1 MPTKS
6 MGQFMAALRKAN
18 GLTQQDV
25 ADRLNVSNKAVSR
38 WERDETAPDISLLPA
53 IAEMFGVSCDELIR
67 GERNMDDQPRTEGAK
82 TRTEKQ
88 IKSLISRATGKF
100 ETLSMVA
107 LLLAAA
113 GFIAMLGISYGAFR
127 PHIGFAVMLLFE
139 AGAAT
144 LAAIAYRS
152 AFRTVEDNELMENAD
167 PALSEGFRNNAA
179 KRSFIVYFAA
189 ACAVLLSIPLAVL
202 SDGFSVLGFKY
213 YLENALAVILI
224 LVIAYPFIKR
234 LCLERMMGKK
244 AQSRSEADRVVAR
257 MNAIQIGMVVLSI
270 LLALIAASLRS
281 TSGFALGGL
290 AIGALAVASAGVF
303 LVFLKKYPQHR
314 KLLLLNGLR
323 NLLLVPSPF
332 VLVNHM
338 TGGWVS
344 DEQGGLVFSYF
355 NFDFEKLELLL
366 AYILAVIL
374 VFRVLTARKRR
385 DDGK

>member
-67 GERNMDDQPRTEGAK
+67 GERNMDDQPRSEGAK

-88 IKSLISRATGKF
+88 IKSLISRASGKF
-100 ETLSMVA
+100 ETLSMIA

-139 AGAAT
+139 AGAVT
-144 LAAIAYRS
+144 LAAIAVKTALRS
-152 AFRTVEDNELMENAD
+152 VEDNELMENAD
-167 PALSEGFRNNAA
+167 PALSEGFRNSAA

-202 SDGFSVLGFKY
+202 SNGFSVLDFNY
-213 YLENALAVILI
+213 YLPNALAVILI
-224 LVIAYPFIKR
+224 LVIAYPFLKR
-234 LCLERMMGKK
+234 LCLSRMTGKK
-244 AQSRSEADRVVAR
+244 AQSRSEADRVAFR
-257 MNAIQIGMVVLSI
+257 MNIIQIGMVVLPI
-270 LLALIAASLRS
+270 LLVLISVSIQSGIAIGGVAVMSLAAAS
-281 TSGFALGGL
+281 A
-290 AIGALAVASAGVF
+290 AVFMVF
-303 LVFLKKYPQHR
+303 LIKYPQYK
-314 KLLLLNGLR
+314 KLIVLNGVR
-323 NLLLVPSPF
+323 NLLLMLSPI
-332 VLVNHM
+332 
-338 TGGWVS
+338 
-344 DEQGGLVFSYF
+344 
-355 NFDFEKLELLL
+355 LL
-366 AYILAVIL
+366 AMAVGGVYEMNENGVFVENSFYLQYDKLAPALGYLLAVIL

-385 DDGK
+385 DDRE

>member
-53 IAEMFGVSCDELIR
+53 IAEIFGVSCDELIR

-88 IKSLISRATGKF
+88 IKSLISRASGKF
-100 ETLSMVA
+100 ETLSMIA

-144 LAAIAYRS
+144 LAVIAHRS

-189 ACAVLLSIPLAVL
+189 ACAVILSIPLAVL
-202 SDGFSVLGFKY
+202 SNGFSVLDFNY
-213 YLENALAVILI
+213 YLPNALAVILI
-224 LVIAYPFIKR
+224 LVIAYPFLKR
-234 LCLERMMGKK
+234 LCLSRMTGKK

-270 LLALIAASLRS
+270 LIALISISIQSGIAIGGVAVMSLAAAS
-281 TSGFALGGL
+281 A
-290 AIGALAVASAGVF
+290 AVF
-303 LVFLKKYPQHR
+303 LVFLIKYPQYK
-314 KLLLLNGLR
+314 KLIVLNGVR
-323 NLLLVPSPF
+323 NLLLMLSPI
-332 VLVNHM
+332 
-338 TGGWVS
+338 
-344 DEQGGLVFSYF
+344 
-355 NFDFEKLELLL
+355 LL
-366 AYILAVIL
+366 AMAVGGVYEMNENGVFVENSFYLQYDKLAPALVYLLAVIL
-374 VFRVLTARKRR
+374 VFRALIVKARKR
-385 DDGK
+385 GGN

>member
-88 IKSLISRATGKF
+88 IKSLISRTSGKF
-100 ETLSMVA
+100 ETLSLIA

-113 GFIAMLGISYGAFR
+113 GFIAMLGISYGAYR
-127 PHIGFAVMLLFE
+127 PWIGFAIMLLFE
-139 AGAAT
+139 AGAVT
-144 LAAIAYRS
+144 LAAIAVKTALRS
-152 AFRTVEDNELMENAD
+152 VEDNELMENAD
-167 PALSEGFRNNAA
+167 PALSEGFRSSAA
-179 KRSFIVYFAA
+179 KRSFTVYFAA
-189 ACAVLLSIPLAVL
+189 ASAVLLSTPLAVL
-202 SDGFSVLGFKY
+202 SNGFSVLGFKY
-213 YLENALAVILI
+213 YLQNALAVILI
-224 LVIAYPFIKR
+224 LVIAYPFVKR
-234 LCLERMMGKK
+234 LCLSRMTGKK
-244 AQSRSEADRVVAR
+244 AQSRSEADRVVFR
-257 MNAIQIGMVVLSI
+257 MNIIQIGMVVLSI
-270 LLALIAASLRS
+270 LLVLISVS
-281 TSGFALGGL
+281 IQSGI
-290 AIGALAVASAGVF
+290 AIGGIAVGLLVMASVVVFVVF
-303 LVFLKKYPQHR
+303 LMKYPQHR
-314 KLLLLNGLR
+314 RLLLLNGIR

-338 TGGWVS
+338 NAGWIF
-344 DEQGGLVFSYF
+344 DEQGELVSSYF

-374 VFRVLTARKRR
+374 VFRALIVKARK
-385 DDGK
+385 DGGA

>member
-67 GERNMDDQPRTEGAK
+67 GERNMDDQPRSEGAK

-88 IKSLISRATGKF
+88 IKSLISRASGKF
-100 ETLSMVA
+100 ETLSMIA

-113 GFIAMLGISYGAFR
+113 GFIAMMGISYGAYR

-189 ACAVLLSIPLAVL
+189 ACAVLLSIPLVML
-202 SDGFSVLGFKY
+202 SDGFYVLVFSE
-213 YLENALAVILI
+213 YLPRALALLLAAVL
-224 LVIAYPFIKR
+224 AYPPLKKLFV
-234 LCLERMMGKK
+234 ERMGGEKRERVK
-244 AQSRSEADRVVAR
+244 TEADRVLAR
-257 MNAIQIGMVVLSI
+257 MNRIQIGIFIFACALMLLMVITNSTIGIASAAMIGVLASAMMVV
-270 LLALIAASLRS
+270 
-281 TSGFALGGL
+281 FA
-290 AIGALAVASAGVF
+290 VF
-303 LVFLKKYPQHR
+303 VMKYPQHR
-314 KLLLLNGLR
+314 GALVLSGIR
-323 NLLLVPSPF
+323 NLLLIPSLF
-332 VLVNHM
+332 
-338 TGGWVS
+338 
-344 DEQGGLVFSYF
+344 
-355 NFDFEKLELLL
+355 LL
-366 AYILAVIL
+366 AMAVGGVYELNENGESVGTGFYLLYDKLAPALVYLLAVIL

-385 DDGK
+385 DDRE

>member
-38 WERDETAPDISLLPA
+38 WERDETAPDISLRPA

-88 IKSLISRATGKF
+88 IKSLISRTSGRF
-100 ETLSMVA
+100 ETLSLIA

-113 GFIAMLGISYGAFR
+113 GFIAMLGISYGAYR
-127 PHIGFAVMLLFE
+127 PWIGFAIMLLFE
-139 AGAAT
+139 AGAVT

-152 AFRTVEDNELMENAD
+152 ALRSVEDNELMENAD
-167 PALSEGFRNNAA
+167 PALSEGFRSSAA
-179 KRSFIVYFAA
+179 KRSFTVYFAA
-189 ACAVLLSIPLAVL
+189 ASAVLLSTPLAVL
-202 SDGFSVLGFKY
+202 SNGFSVLGFKY
-213 YLENALAVILI
+213 YLQNALAVILI

-234 LCLERMMGKK
+234 LCLSRMTGKK
-244 AQSRSEADRVVAR
+244 AQSRSEADRVVFR
-257 MNAIQIGMVVLSI
+257 MNIIQIGMVVLSI
-270 LLALIAASLRS
+270 LLVLISVS
-281 TSGFALGGL
+281 IQSGI
-290 AIGALAVASAGVF
+290 AIGGIAVGLLVMASVVVFVVF
-303 LVFLKKYPQHR
+303 LMKYPQHR
-314 KLLLLNGLR
+314 RLLLLNGIR

-338 TGGWVS
+338 NAGWIF
-344 DEQGGLVFSYF
+344 DEQGELVSSYF

-366 AYILAVIL
+366 AYIIAVIL
-374 VFRVLTARKRR
+374 VFRALIVKARKDERA
-385 DDGK
+385 

>member
-67 GERNMDDQPRTEGAK
+67 GERNMDDQPRSEGAK

-88 IKSLISRATGKF
+88 IKSLISRASGKF
-100 ETLSMVA
+100 ETLSMIA

-167 PALSEGFRNNAA
+167 PALSEGFRNSAA
-179 KRSFIVYFAA
+179 KRSFIVYFASA
-189 ACAVLLSIPLAVL
+189 AAVLLSIPLAVH
-202 SDGFSVLGFKY
+202 SNGFSVLDFNY
-213 YLENALAVILI
+213 YLPNALAVILI
-224 LVIAYPFIKR
+224 LVIAYPFLKR
-234 LCLERMMGKK
+234 LCLSRMTGKK
-244 AQSRSEADRVVAR
+244 AQSRSEADRVAFR
-257 MNAIQIGMVVLSI
+257 MNIIQIGMVVLPI
-270 LLALIAASLRS
+270 LLVLISVSIQSGIAIGGVAVMSLAAAS
-281 TSGFALGGL
+281 A
-290 AIGALAVASAGVF
+290 AVF
-303 LVFLKKYPQHR
+303 LVFLIKYPQYK
-314 KLLLLNGLR
+314 KLIVLNGVR
-323 NLLLVPSPF
+323 NLLLIPSLF
-332 VLVNHM
+332 
-338 TGGWVS
+338 
-344 DEQGGLVFSYF
+344 
-355 NFDFEKLELLL
+355 LL
-366 AYILAVIL
+366 AMAVGGVYELNANGESVGTGFYLLYDKLAPALVYLLAVII
-374 VFRVLTARKRR
+374 VFRALIVKARKR
-385 DDGK
+385 GGN

>member
-67 GERNMDDQPRTEGAK
+67 GERNMDDQPRSEGAK

-88 IKSLISRATGKF
+88 IKSLISRASGKF
-100 ETLSMVA
+100 ETLSMIA

-113 GFIAMLGISYGAFR
+113 GFIAMMGISYGAYR

-202 SDGFSVLGFKY
+202 SNGFSVLDFNY
-213 YLENALAVILI
+213 YLPNALAVILI
-224 LVIAYPFIKR
+224 LVIAYPFLKR
-234 LCLERMMGKK
+234 LCLSRMTGKK
-244 AQSRSEADRVVAR
+244 AQSRSEADRVVFR
-257 MNAIQIGMVVLSI
+257 MNLIQIGMVVLSI
-270 LLALIAASLRS
+270 LLVLISVSIQSGIAIGGVAVMSLAAAS
-281 TSGFALGGL
+281 A
-290 AIGALAVASAGVF
+290 AVF
-303 LVFLKKYPQHR
+303 LVFLIKYPQYK
-314 KLLLLNGLR
+314 KLIVLNGVR
-323 NLLLVPSPF
+323 NLLLMLSPI
-332 VLVNHM
+332 
-338 TGGWVS
+338 
-344 DEQGGLVFSYF
+344 
-355 NFDFEKLELLL
+355 LL
-366 AYILAVIL
+366 AMAVGGVYEMNENGVFVENSFYLQYDKLAPALGYLLAVIL
-374 VFRVLTARKRR
+374 VFRALTARKRR
-385 DDGK
+385 DDRE

>member
-38 WERDETAPDISLLPA
+38 WERNETAPDISLLPA

-67 GERNMDDQPRTEGAK
+67 GERNMDDQPRSEGAK

-88 IKSLISRATGKF
+88 IKSLISRASGRF

-113 GFIAMLGISYGAFR
+113 GFIAMLGIAYGAFR

-144 LAAIAYRS
+144 LAAIAHRS

-167 PALSEGFRNNAA
+167 PALSEGFRNSAA

-189 ACAVLLSIPLAVL
+189 ACAVLLSLPLAVL
-202 SDGFSVLGFKY
+202 SDGFYVLVFSE
-213 YLENALAVILI
+213 YLPRALALLLAAV
-224 LVIAYPFIKR
+224 LVYPPLKKLFV
-234 LCLERMMGKK
+234 ERMGGEKRERV
-244 AQSRSEADRVVAR
+244 QTEADRVLKR
-257 MNAIQIGMVVLSI
+257 MNRIQIGIFIFACALMLLMVITNSTIGIVSAAMIGVL
-270 LLALIAASLRS
+270 
-281 TSGFALGGL
+281 
-290 AIGALAVASAGVF
+290 ASAMIVVF
-303 LVFLKKYPQHR
+303 AVFVMKYPQHR
-314 KLLLLNGLR
+314 GALVLSGIR
-323 NLLLVPSPF
+323 NLLLIPSLF
-332 VLVNHM
+332 
-338 TGGWVS
+338 
-344 DEQGGLVFSYF
+344 
-355 NFDFEKLELLL
+355 LL
-366 AYILAVIL
+366 AMAVGGVYELNENGESVGTGFYLLYDKLAPALVYLLIVIL
-374 VFRVLTARKRR
+374 VFRALIVKARKR
-385 DDGK
+385 GGN

>member
-67 GERNMDDQPRTEGAK
+67 GERNMDDQPRSEGAK

-88 IKSLISRATGKF
+88 IKSLISRASGKF
-100 ETLSMVA
+100 ETLSMIA

-189 ACAVLLSIPLAVL
+189 ACAVILSIPLAVL
-202 SDGFSVLGFKY
+202 SNGFSVLDFNY
-213 YLENALAVILI
+213 YLPNALAVILI
-224 LVIAYPFIKR
+224 LVIAYPFLKR
-234 LCLERMMGKK
+234 LCLSRMTGKK
-244 AQSRSEADRVVAR
+244 TQSRSEADRVVAR

-270 LLALIAASLRS
+270 LLVLISVSIQSGIAIGGVAVMSLAAAS
-281 TSGFALGGL
+281 A
-290 AIGALAVASAGVF
+290 AVF
-303 LVFLKKYPQHR
+303 LVFLIKYPQYK
-314 KLLLLNGLR
+314 KLIVLNGVR
-323 NLLLVPSPF
+323 NLLLMLSPI
-332 VLVNHM
+332 
-338 TGGWVS
+338 
-344 DEQGGLVFSYF
+344 
-355 NFDFEKLELLL
+355 LL
-366 AYILAVIL
+366 AMAVGGVYEMNENGVFVENSFYLQYDKLAPALVYLLAVIL
-374 VFRVLTARKRR
+374 VFRALIVKARK
-385 DDGK
+385 DGGA

>member
-67 GERNMDDQPRTEGAK
+67 GERNMDDQPRSEGAK

-88 IKSLISRATGKF
+88 IKSLISRASGKF
-100 ETLSMVA
+100 ETLSMIA

-152 AFRTVEDNELMENAD
+152 AFRTVEDNELMENVD

-189 ACAVLLSIPLAVL
+189 ACAVILSIPLAVL
-202 SDGFSVLGFKY
+202 SNGFSVLDFNY
-213 YLENALAVILI
+213 YLPNALAVILI
-224 LVIAYPFIKR
+224 LVIAYPFLKR
-234 LCLERMMGKK
+234 LCLSRMTGKK
-244 AQSRSEADRVVAR
+244 AQSRSEADRVAFR
-257 MNAIQIGMVVLSI
+257 MNIIQIGMVVLSI
-270 LLALIAASLRS
+270 LLVLISVSIQSGIAIGGVAVMSLAAAS
-281 TSGFALGGL
+281 A
-290 AIGALAVASAGVF
+290 AVF
-303 LVFLKKYPQHR
+303 LVFLIKYPQYK
-314 KLLLLNGLR
+314 KLIVLNGVR
-323 NLLLVPSPF
+323 NLLLMLSPI
-332 VLVNHM
+332 
-338 TGGWVS
+338 
-344 DEQGGLVFSYF
+344 
-355 NFDFEKLELLL
+355 LL
-366 AYILAVIL
+366 AMAVGGVYEMNENGVFVENSFYLQYDKLAPALLYLLAVIL

-385 DDGK
+385 DDRE

>member
-67 GERNMDDQPRTEGAK
+67 GERNMDDQPRSEGAK

-88 IKSLISRATGKF
+88 IKSLISRASGKF

-144 LAAIAYRS
+144 LAVIAHRS

-189 ACAVLLSIPLAVL
+189 ACAVLLSIPLAAL
-202 SDGFSVLGFKY
+202 SNGFSVFDFNY
-213 YLENALAVILI
+213 YLPNALAVILI
-224 LVIAYPFIKR
+224 LVIAYPFLKR
-234 LCLERMMGKK
+234 LCLSRMTGKK

-270 LLALIAASLRS
+270 LLVLISVSIQSGIAIGGVAVMSLAAAS
-281 TSGFALGGL
+281 A
-290 AIGALAVASAGVF
+290 AVF
-303 LVFLKKYPQHR
+303 LVFLIKYPQYK
-314 KLLLLNGLR
+314 KLIVLNGVR
-323 NLLLVPSPF
+323 NLLLMLSPI
-332 VLVNHM
+332 
-338 TGGWVS
+338 
-344 DEQGGLVFSYF
+344 
-355 NFDFEKLELLL
+355 LL
-366 AYILAVIL
+366 AMAVGGVYEMNENGVFVENSFYLQYDKLAPALVYLLAVIL
-374 VFRVLTARKRR
+374 VFRALIVKARK
-385 DDGK
+385 DGGA

>member
-67 GERNMDDQPRTEGAK
+67 GERNMDDQPRSEGAK

-88 IKSLISRATGKF
+88 IKSLISRASGKF
-100 ETLSMVA
+100 ETLSMIA

-189 ACAVLLSIPLAVL
+189 ACAVILSIPLAVL
-202 SDGFSVLGFKY
+202 SDGFSVLDFNY
-213 YLENALAVILI
+213 YLPNALAVILI
-224 LVIAYPFIKR
+224 LVIAYPFLKR
-234 LCLERMMGKK
+234 LCLSRMTGKK
-244 AQSRSEADRVVAR
+244 AQSRSEADRVAFR
-257 MNAIQIGMVVLSI
+257 MNIIQIGMVVLSI
-270 LLALIAASLRS
+270 LLVLISVSIQSGIAIGGVAVMSLAAAS
-281 TSGFALGGL
+281 A
-290 AIGALAVASAGVF
+290 AVF
-303 LVFLKKYPQHR
+303 LVFLIKYPQYK
-314 KLLLLNGLR
+314 KLIVLNGVR
-323 NLLLVPSPF
+323 NLLLMLSPI
-332 VLVNHM
+332 
-338 TGGWVS
+338 
-344 DEQGGLVFSYF
+344 
-355 NFDFEKLELLL
+355 LL
-366 AYILAVIL
+366 AMAVGGVYEMNENGVFVENSFYLQYDKLAPALVYLLAVIL
-374 VFRVLTARKRR
+374 VFRVLIVKARK
-385 DDGK
+385 DGGA

>member
-67 GERNMDDQPRTEGAK
+67 GERNMDDQPRSEGAK

-88 IKSLISRATGKF
+88 IKSLISRASGKF
-100 ETLSMVA
+100 ETLSMIA

-113 GFIAMLGISYGAFR
+113 GFIAMLGICYGAFR

-144 LAAIAYRS
+144 LAAIAHRS

-189 ACAVLLSIPLAVL
+189 ACAVILSIPLAAL
-202 SDGFSVLGFKY
+202 SDGFYVLVFSE
-213 YLENALAVILI
+213 YLPRALALLLAAVL
-224 LVIAYPFIKR
+224 AYPPLKKLFV
-234 LCLERMMGKK
+234 ERMGGEKRERVK
-244 AQSRSEADRVVAR
+244 TEADRVLKR
-257 MNAIQIGMVVLSI
+257 MNRIQIGIFIFACALMLLMVI
-270 LLALIAASLRS
+270 TNS
-281 TSGFALGGL
+281 T
-290 AIGALAVASAGVF
+290 IGIASAAMIGV
-303 LVFLKKYPQHR
+303 LASAMIVVFAVFVMKYPQHR
-314 KLLLLNGLR
+314 GALVLSGIR
-323 NLLLVPSPF
+323 NLLLIPSLF
-332 VLVNHM
+332 
-338 TGGWVS
+338 
-344 DEQGGLVFSYF
+344 
-355 NFDFEKLELLL
+355 LL
-366 AYILAVIL
+366 AMAVGGVYEMNENGVFVENSFYLLYDKLAPALVYLLAVIL

-385 DDGK
+385 DNRE

>member
-82 TRTEKQ
+82 IRTEKQ
-88 IKSLISRATGKF
+88 IKSLINRASGKF
-100 ETLSMVA
+100 ETLSMIA

-167 PALSEGFRNNAA
+167 PAFSEGFRNNAA

-189 ACAVLLSIPLAVL
+189 ACAVILSIPLAVL
-202 SDGFSVLGFKY
+202 SNGFSVLDFNY
-213 YLENALAVILI
+213 YLPNALAVILI
-224 LVIAYPFIKR
+224 LVIAYPFLKR
-234 LCLERMMGKK
+234 LCLSRMTGKK
-244 AQSRSEADRVVAR
+244 AQSRSEADRVAFR
-257 MNAIQIGMVVLSI
+257 MNIIQIGMVVLSI
-270 LLALIAASLRS
+270 LLVLISVSIQSGIAIGGVAVMSLAAAS
-281 TSGFALGGL
+281 A
-290 AIGALAVASAGVF
+290 AVF
-303 LVFLKKYPQHR
+303 LVFLIKYPQYK
-314 KLLLLNGLR
+314 KLIVLNGVR
-323 NLLLVPSPF
+323 NLLLMLSPI
-332 VLVNHM
+332 
-338 TGGWVS
+338 
-344 DEQGGLVFSYF
+344 
-355 NFDFEKLELLL
+355 LL
-366 AYILAVIL
+366 AMAVGGVYEMNENGVFVENSFYLQYDKLAPALVYLLAVIL
-374 VFRVLTARKRR
+374 VFRALIVKARKR
-385 DDGK
+385 GGN

>member
-88 IKSLISRATGKF
+88 IKSLISRASGKF
-100 ETLSMVA
+100 ETLSMIA

-144 LAAIAYRS
+144 LAAIAHRT

-189 ACAVLLSIPLAVL
+189 ACAVLLSLPLAVL
-202 SDGFSVLGFKY
+202 SDGFYVLVFSE
-213 YLENALAVILI
+213 YLPRALALLLAAVL
-224 LVIAYPFIKR
+224 AYPPLKKLFV
-234 LCLERMMGKK
+234 ERMGGEKRERV
-244 AQSRSEADRVVAR
+244 QTEADRVLKR
-257 MNAIQIGMVVLSI
+257 MNRIQIGIFIFACALMLLMVITNSTIGIVSAAMIGVL
-270 LLALIAASLRS
+270 
-281 TSGFALGGL
+281 
-290 AIGALAVASAGVF
+290 ASAMIVVF
-303 LVFLKKYPQHR
+303 AVFVMKYPQHR
-314 KLLLLNGLR
+314 GALVLSGIR
-323 NLLLVPSPF
+323 NLLLIPSLF
-332 VLVNHM
+332 
-338 TGGWVS
+338 
-344 DEQGGLVFSYF
+344 
-355 NFDFEKLELLL
+355 LL
-366 AYILAVIL
+366 AMAVGGVYELNENGESVGTGFYLLYDKLAPALVYLLAVIL
-374 VFRVLTARKRR
+374 VFRALIVKARKS
-385 DDGK
+385 GGN

>member
-67 GERNMDDQPRTEGAK
+67 GERNMDDQPRSEGAK

-88 IKSLISRATGKF
+88 IKSLISRASGKF
-100 ETLSMVA
+100 ETLSMIA

-167 PALSEGFRNNAA
+167 PALSEGFRNSAA
-179 KRSFIVYFAA
+179 KRSFIVYFASA
-189 ACAVLLSIPLAVL
+189 AAVLLSIPLAVH
-202 SDGFSVLGFKY
+202 SNGFSVLDFNY
-213 YLENALAVILI
+213 YLPNALAVILI
-224 LVIAYPFIKR
+224 LVIAYPFLKR
-234 LCLERMMGKK
+234 LCLSRMTGKK
-244 AQSRSEADRVVAR
+244 AQSRSEADRVAFR
-257 MNAIQIGMVVLSI
+257 MNIIQIGMVVLPI
-270 LLALIAASLRS
+270 LLVLISVSIQSGIAIGGVAVMSLAAAS
-281 TSGFALGGL
+281 A
-290 AIGALAVASAGVF
+290 AVF
-303 LVFLKKYPQHR
+303 LVFLIKYPQYK
-314 KLLLLNGLR
+314 KLIVLNGVR
-323 NLLLVPSPF
+323 NLLLIPSLF
-332 VLVNHM
+332 
-338 TGGWVS
+338 
-344 DEQGGLVFSYF
+344 
-355 NFDFEKLELLL
+355 LL
-366 AYILAVIL
+366 AMAVGGVYELNANGESVGTGFYLLYDKLAPALVYLLVVII
-374 VFRVLTARKRR
+374 VFRALIVKARKR
-385 DDGK
+385 GGN